1 MYHVLADFRAI
12 AKRFPDMTLGD
23 LSDLCWLLGVCPHVR
38 LQSINRDRFLWDAWQ
53 RKAKRERGEL

>member
-38 LQSINRDRFLWDAWQ
+38 LQSINRDRFLWDA
-53 RKAKRERGEL
+53 